1 MVNNKT
7 LFARYALIA
16 LLFRLLAI
24 EFELPR
30 SNFKNILE
38 LVLPLIGIF
47 LIFLVVRKNQIVS
60 SIGKWIW
67 IVNEISL
74 ILSLYML
81 DKPILEEVKS
91 FTMLLLTLTIIF
103 EVIALYYI
111 LNLNKVQIECPE
123 CKELIKKE
131 AKKCKHCGSILT
143 LNSSN

>member
-16 LLFRLLAI
+16 LLFRLLVI

-38 LVLPLIGIF
+38 IVLPLIGIF
-47 LIFLVVRKNQIVS
+47 LIFLVVRKNQIAS

-67 IVNEISL
+67 IVNEISS

-81 DKPILEEVKS
+81 DKEELKS